1 MKKGYKYLKSSKMNN
16 PNGMYQVGY
25 CYYLGIGVEAD
36 EHKAFEHYVESAEAG
51 NLNGI

>member
-1 MKKGYKYLKSSKMNN
+1 MNN